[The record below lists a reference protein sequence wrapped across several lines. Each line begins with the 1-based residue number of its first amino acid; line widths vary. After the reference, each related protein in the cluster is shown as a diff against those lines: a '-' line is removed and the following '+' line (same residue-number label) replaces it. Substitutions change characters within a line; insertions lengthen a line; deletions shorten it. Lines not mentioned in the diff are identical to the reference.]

1 MRSWTAGGSMPTPLS
16 DVEAEA
22 LGRRWIAAGGGWRE
36 GMLSLDGWR
45 VLAAGAICVCATD
58 GGGDG
63 ADAVERR
70 ECSAAL
76 LGAPDLRDAATRGAA
91 LEVVRDRWE
100 SPTAYVRQSG
110 RVCRQGTKIED
121 HDLTAAWEV
130 CDLHISS
137 TLAATLGV
145 PGGSVGCSLH
155 LSEPHALVF
164 ALEARHAL

>member
-1 MRSWTAGGSMPTPLS
+1 MPTTLS

-22 LGRRWIAAGGGWRE
+22 LGRRWLAAGGVWRD
-36 GMLSLDGWR
+36 GMLDGLSR
-45 VLAAGAICVCATD
+45 VRTHHATGRSAYIRYRD
-58 GGGDG
+58 TNWEWAEEPV
-63 ADAVERR
+63 ADNAW
-70 ECSAAL
+70 
-76 LGAPDLRDAATRGAA
+76 PDLRDAATRGAA
-91 LEVVRDRWE
+91 MEVVRERWE

-110 RVCRQGTKIED
+110 RVCRPGTKIED

-130 CDLHISS
+130 CDLHLSP